1 MGKVNTNFGIWHGCK
16 ICKYLKRAYKIKAE
30 RLNKWHN
37 TFMTT
42 AMFKNSQITIAK
54 QEIIKLSQDECFE
67 EEKVILVSNRFL
79 PKSSRMYV

>member
-1 MGKVNTNFGIWHGCK
+1 MTQYIHDYSNVQEFTNK
-16 ICKYLKRAYKIKAE
+16 EIK
-30 RLNKWHN
+30 
-37 TFMTT
+37 
-42 AMFKNSQITIAK
+42 IAK